1 MAKVKYRFNAHTL
14 SYDKIVIN
22 FKTKL
27 KRFLALFS
35 TTLVSSVLIAVGIL
49 QFYESPRMSS
59 LRKENERLLTQYELL
74 YKDLSTVE
82 KVLDEI
88 EQRDNNLYRVVFESD
103 PIPSTIRRAGF
114 GGVNKYSQLE
124 SFDNSELVIKTAEK
138 LDILSK
144 QAYIQSKSYDEVL
157 TMAMNKEKLVSS
169 MPAIMPISNKSLKST
184 ASGWGYRFH
193 PIYKIRQFH
202 YGMDFTAAV
211 GTKVYTTGD
220 GIVKDVQTIGGG
232 YGRWILIDH
241 GFGYQ
246 TMYAHLSGFSV
257 KIGEQVKRGQVIG
270 YVGNSGTSTGPH
282 LHYEVHKNG
291 EPVNPQYYY
300 FKDLNAQE
308 YEKMVSISS
317 TIGQT
322 FD

>member
-14 SYDKIVIN
+14 SYDKIVIS

-157 TMAMNKEKLVSS
+157 TMAMNKEKLVTS

-193 PIYKIRQFH
+193 PIYKI
-202 YGMDFTAAV
+202 
-211 GTKVYTTGD
+211 K
-220 GIVKDVQTIGGG
+220 
-232 YGRWILIDH
+232 
-241 GFGYQ
+241 
-246 TMYAHLSGFSV
+246 
-257 KIGEQVKRGQVIG
+257 
-270 YVGNSGTSTGPH
+270 
-282 LHYEVHKNG
+282 
-291 EPVNPQYYY
+291 
-300 FKDLNAQE
+300 
-308 YEKMVSISS
+308 
-317 TIGQT
+317 
-322 FD
+322 

>member
-1 MAKVKYRFNAHTL
+1 MARVKYRFNAHTL
-14 SYDKIVIN
+14 SYDKIVIS

-49 QFYESPRMSS
+49 QFYESPRMRS
-59 LRKENERLLTQYELL
+59 LHKENERLLTQYELL
-74 YKDLSTVE
+74 YKDLATVE
-82 KVLDEI
+82 KVLNEI

-144 QAYIQSKSYDEVL
+144 QAYIQAKSYDEVL
-157 TMAMNKEKLVSS
+157 NMALNKEKLVTS

-193 PIYKIRQFH
+193 PIYKIKQFH
-202 YGMDFTAAV
+202 YGMDFTAPI
-211 GTKVYTTGD
+211 GTKVYATGD
-220 GIVKDVQTIGGG
+220 GVVKDVQSIGGG
-232 YGRWILIDH
+232 YGRWIMIDH
-241 GFGYQ
+241 GFDYK
-246 TMYAHLSGFSV
+246 TMYAHLSGFNV
-257 KIGEQVKRGQVIG
+257 KVGEQVKRGQVIG

>member
-1 MAKVKYRFNAHTL
+1 MARVKYRFNAHTL
-14 SYDKIVIN
+14 SYDKIVIS

-49 QFYESPRMSS
+49 QFYESPRMRS
-59 LRKENERLLTQYELL
+59 LHKENERLLTQYELL
-74 YKDLSTVE
+74 YKDLATVE
-82 KVLDEI
+82 KVLNEI

-144 QAYIQSKSYDEVL
+144 QAYIQAKSYDEVL
-157 TMAMNKEKLVSS
+157 DMALNKEKLVTS

-193 PIYKIRQFH
+193 PIYKIKQFH
-202 YGMDFTAAV
+202 YGMDFTAPI
-211 GTKVYTTGD
+211 GTKVYATGD
-220 GIVKDVQTIGGG
+220 GVVKDVQSIGGG
-232 YGRWILIDH
+232 YGRWIMIDH
-241 GFGYQ
+241 GFDYK
-246 TMYAHLSGFSV
+246 TMYAHLSGFNV
-257 KIGEQVKRGQVIG
+257 KVGEQVKRGQVIG